1 MKKIVIVF
9 FLSFL
14 FIGCSKTN
22 SGAVTPKTDAS
33 TEQDIFD
40 EFDEFDNE
48 YATQTTFDPLEGYN
62 RIMTNFNDKV
72 YIHLLDPIASSYAYI
87 VPRGGRVAIKNFF
100 NNLEMPVRLTN
111 NVLQFKFKRASI
123 EGGRF
128 VVNTMFGLGGFFDP
142 AKSDLG
148 WDSYDEDF
156 GQTLGSYGVG
166 EGIPIVLPFLG
177 PSNIRD
183 SVGLVADS
191 FISPLPYLGDHMFD
205 YNIPQS
211 TAMGAVIKAFKVINK
226 TSLQLGQYESFK
238 KDALDFYPFL
248 RDSYKQLREQQIK
261 E

>member
-1 MKKIVIVF
+1 MKKIFVVF

-22 SGAVTPKTDAS
+22 SSAIAPKTDAS
-33 TEQDIFD
+33 SEQDIFD
-40 EFDEFDNE
+40 DFDDFDNE
-48 YATQTTFDPLEGYN
+48 FETQAVYDPLEGYN
-62 RIMTNFNDKV
+62 RIMTSFNDKV
-72 YIHLLDPIASSYAYI
+72 YIYLLDPIASSYAYI

-100 NNLEMPVRLTN
+100 YNLETPVRLTN

-128 VVNTMFGLGGFFDP
+128 VANTIFGLGGFFDP

-148 WDSYDEDF
+148 WESYDEDF

-166 EGIPIVLPFLG
+166 EGIPIVWPFLG

-183 SVGLVADS
+183 SVGLAADS
-191 FISPLPYLGDHMFD
+191 FISPLPYLGDHMFHYD
-205 YNIPQS
+205 IPQT
-211 TAMGAVIKAFKVINK
+211 TAMGAVIKAYKVINK
-226 TSLQLGQYESFK
+226 TSLQLGQYESIK